1 MPYRPMDPSW
11 STSPPGTRLTSS
23 WAGSR
28 PIPTSRRSSPRL
40 DRLPQAGHGVV
51 GRTTRT
57 VVAMTTMTATAIEV
71 EMPEPWL
78 PAPPETPP
86 VRVDAEAVSSRP
98 RLVTRPL
105 AMALVASFGAMT
117 SFYLLL
123 SVVPLYASSAGAG
136 GVGAGLVTGVLML
149 STVDPELATPRLV
162 ARWGYRRVFAGGL
175 VLLGA
180 PAVAL
185 TASASM
191 AAILGVCAV
200 RGLGFGVAVVL
211 GGALVASLVPRE
223 RRGGGAGPSGP
234 FLRGASVGAPPLGG
248 LLSRHGG
255 YPPG

>member
-1 MPYRPMDPSW
+1 MPYRPMDRSW

-28 PIPTSRRSSPRL
+28 PIPTSRRPSPRL
-40 DRLPQAGHGVV
+40 DRVLQAGHGVV

-78 PAPPETPP
+78 PAPPEPPP

-105 AMALVASFGAMT
+105 ALVLVASFGAMT

-136 GVGAGLVTGVLML
+136 GVGAGAGPRGAGL
-149 STVDPELATPRLV
+149 SPGGAQGPPPRLV

-191 AAILGVCAV
+191 VRSWASAPYAAWG
-200 RGLGFGVAVVL
+200 
-211 GGALVASLVPRE
+211 SEWPW
-223 RRGGGAGPSGP
+223 
-234 FLRGASVGAPPLGG
+234 
-248 LLSRHGG
+248 
-255 YPPG
+255 